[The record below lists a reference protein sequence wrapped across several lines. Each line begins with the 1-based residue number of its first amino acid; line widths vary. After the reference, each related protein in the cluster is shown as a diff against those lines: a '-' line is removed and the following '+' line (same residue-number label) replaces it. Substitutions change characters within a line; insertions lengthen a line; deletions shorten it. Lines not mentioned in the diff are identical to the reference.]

1 MAQYQLK
8 EDLHSSKVIHLDSR
22 FGTTF
27 LQTGTDGKRLTTNY
41 IYNLVEPL
49 LVPDNQKI
57 LVSLYSATIP
67 YSFYNLRTGV
77 NDRFYVAYST
87 DSGDTY
93 TDCFF
98 DLTGGNYNA
107 FELITEFNDQ
117 VATSGAIKRVVGE
130 TPDDTIKN
138 QITFN
143 WSYDRKKLKYNVYFV
158 SSGAIDRIRFTFNNT
173 DQTVA
178 NMFGFYDGDSVE
190 VSFASATPTQSTKC
204 VDLND
209 AIHGLYIRQN
219 ISTKGTMDNENGTF
233 SNILARIPITTN
245 AGGVIFHKPNE
256 ATHHNL
262 VGLPAI
268 DNIGCKLTD
277 DRNRPI
283 DLNGL
288 DWQMALLISY
298 VENKPIQQEFITR
311 PNAIIPEPQVSDE
324 PVDVVEESGEGAP
337 KLVRQVAV
345 GGKPKKTQV
354 RKKKK

>member
-1 MAQYQLK
+1 MSYQLK

-41 IYNLVEPL
+41 IYNLIEPL

-57 LVSLYSATIP
+57 LISLYSSTIP

-77 NDRFYVAYST
+77 NDRFYVSYST
-87 DSGDTY
+87 NGGSSY
-93 TDCFF
+93 TDCYL

-107 FELITEFNDQ
+107 YELITEFNDR
-117 VATSGAIKRVVGE
+117 VAISGAIKKVSDD
-130 TPDDTIKN
+130 TTDDTIKT
-138 QITFN
+138 QITFT
-143 WSYDRKKLKYNVYFV
+143 WVYDRKKLKYQV
-158 SSGAIDRIRFTFNNT
+158 SFASTGSIDAMMFSFDNSY
-173 DQTVA
+173 QTVA
-178 NMFGFYDGDSVE
+178 NMFGFYDSDDVV
-190 VSFASATPTQSTKC
+190 VSDDGASPTQSTKC

-219 ISTKGTMDNENGTF
+219 IATKGTMDNENGTF

-262 VGLPAI
+262 VGLNAI
-268 DNIGCKLTD
+268 DNIGIKLTD
-277 DRNRPI
+277 DRNRAL

-288 DWQMALLISY
+288 DWQVALLISF
-298 VENKPIQQEFITR
+298 VENKPLQEEYVVR
-311 PNAIIPEPQVSDE
+311 PNAIVPQPQVDDV
-324 PVDVVEESGEGAP
+324 PVDVVEETPPKP
-337 KLVRQVAV
+337 KLVRQV
-345 GGKPKKTQV
+345 GV
-354 RKKKK
+354 RSKKKKNKN

>member
-41 IYNLVEPL
+41 IYNLIEPL

-87 DSGDTY
+87 DGGSNY
-93 TDCFF
+93 TDCYF

-117 VATSGAIKRVVGE
+117 VATLGAIKRVS
-130 TPDDTIKN
+130 DDVADNTIRT
-138 QITFN
+138 QITFT
-143 WSYDRKKLKYNVYFV
+143 WSYDRKKLKYNVYFT
-158 SSGAIDRIRFTFNNT
+158 STGSINAMKFSFNNT
-173 DQTVA
+173 NQTVA
-178 NMFGFYDGDSVE
+178 NMFGYYDGDDVLLS
-190 VSFASATPTQSTKC
+190 SASATPTQSTKC

-262 VGLPAI
+262 VGTNAI

-288 DWQMALLISY
+288 DWQVALLISF
-298 VENKPIQQEFITR
+298 VENKPTQQEYVVR
-311 PNAIIPEPQVSDE
+311 PNAVIPEPQVSDE
-324 PVDVVEESGEGAP
+324 PVDVVEESGKGAP

-345 GGKPKKTQV
+345 
-354 RKKKK
+354 RDKKKKGTKKKK